1 MYTPKKTVKEKAEM
15 QEMAEEPK
23 VATSVPAAPD
33 KASIK
38 KQLEIL
44 MFIHRFPD
52 GWKREIMSILKPV
65 LQ

>member
-1 MYTPKKTVKEKAEM
+1 MYTPKKTVKEKAEV
-15 QEMAEEPK
+15 QEAFEKPK
-23 VATSVPAAPD
+23 VVTDVPVVAD